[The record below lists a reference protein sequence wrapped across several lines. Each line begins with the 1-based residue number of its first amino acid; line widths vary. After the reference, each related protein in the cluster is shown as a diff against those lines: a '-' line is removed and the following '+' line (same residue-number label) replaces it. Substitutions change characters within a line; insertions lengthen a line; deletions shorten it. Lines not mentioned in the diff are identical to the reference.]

1 MAALPPF
8 PNYTQI
14 PSRLSISVWQLLRVC
29 SLIGA
34 LVVVLLL
41 IAVPDTGLFVMW
53 KVVIPLL
60 PLLFMTAPGLWRNL
74 CPLAASNQMPR
85 VARDHEGADRA
96 EVAARVRLRDRVLAV
111 HRGSS
116 RCASSG
122 WTTRAPASALLLLG
136 AMTAG
141 FTGGMV
147 LKGKSGWCSTR
158 LPAAAGPAHLRPDAV
173 RAGRPTA
180 TASRASAA

>member
-1 MAALPPF
+1 MLDAPATLGEESFLDGGPAAAGLRAVTHGEAQRLSFDAFESLSAREPRLARDLLLDLGAARRRRAAPPPGAGVDGPMAALPPF

-14 PSRLSISVWQLLRVC
+14 PSRLPISAWQLLRVC

-41 IAVPDTGLFVMW
+41 VAVPDTGLFVMW

-85 VARDHEGADRA
+85 CARDH
-96 EVAARVRLRDRVLAV
+96 ARR
-111 HRGSS
+111 S
-116 RCASSG
+116 RRPSGCAS
-122 WTTRAPASALLLLG
+122 
-136 AMTAG
+136 
-141 FTGGMV
+141 
-147 LKGKSGWCSTR
+147 
-158 LPAAAGPAHLRPDAV
+158 
-173 RAGRPTA
+173 TA
-180 TASRASAA
+180 T

>member
-14 PSRLSISVWQLLRVC
+14 PSRLPISVWQLLRVC

-41 IAVPDTGLFVMW
+41 VAVPDTGLFVMW

-85 VARDHEGADRA
+85 WLGITKGLTAPKWLREYGYVDRVQPVHRLRRAAQARDGRL
-96 EVAARVRLRDRVLAV
+96 AARGA
-111 HRGSS
+111 
-116 RCASSG
+116 RC
-122 WTTRAPASALLLLG
+122 
-136 AMTAG
+136 
-141 FTGGMV
+141 
-147 LKGKSGWCSTR
+147 C
-158 LPAAAGPAHLRPDAV
+158 
-173 RAGRPTA
+173 
-180 TASRASAA
+180 